1 MISKTELKI
10 ITMATVNIPVTIP
23 LDMVEEFKAYLE
35 SKYMVQ
41 ADSQWRV
48 TPKEQGNKVVAHKY
62 IKEEQRYV
70 LLVQLQGQQFPCW
83 YSEEEAQKSVGDA
96 QILEYFKTA
105 NGTWMGREPIDLY
118 LLHCKAK
125 KQAKEQQAK
134 EQEAKE
140 EQAKEQEW
148 RSQEYDYDGIAQ
160 YHQAKPDIR
169 SCRLNSYINRK
180 ERTFDFTHNL
190 IGDEI

>member
-1 MISKTELKI
+1 LISKTELKI

-125 KQAKEQQAK
+125 KQAR
-134 EQEAKE
+134 
-140 EQAKEQEW
+140 EQEW